1 MRKGLEVFSLAGLTL
16 IFWMTWEAFNGPVPL
31 PERVP
36 THFDASGNA
45 NTWGPPGT
53 LWFLPV
59 IAVALYLIITVIS
72 LLPTGFRSAVIRVT
86 AENRA
91 RLESLTHQMVAW
103 IKLELVC
110 LFLWIQWSLLQTV
123 RQGSGKMSPV
133 AVLLFLIAIFATL
146 GLHSGSIIRATRM
159 GRDA

>member
-1 MRKGLEVFSLAGLTL
+1 MRKSLEALSIFGLAL
-16 IFWMTWEAFNGPVPL
+16 IFAMTWLAFNGPNPL
-31 PERVP
+31 PDLVP
-36 THFDASGNA
+36 THFDAAGNA
-45 NTWGPPGT
+45 NAWGPPST
-53 LWFLPV
+53 LWILPV
-59 IAVALYLIITVIS
+59 VGIVLYLFVTVIS
-72 LLPTGFRSAVIRVT
+72 LLPTGIRSSTRLT
-86 AENRA
+86 EEGRA
-91 RLESLTHQMVAW
+91 RLESLIHQMVAW